1 MTPGQQKKK
10 TSPSGGP
17 VAVRH
22 PSLSLPPT
30 ILAAV
35 IVFLSVAGPIRAQRA
50 EPVPNGRVFASSVFS
65 IDEILSRPFDR
76 DVPMGCT
83 GDRVWASSP
92 QGWAFGDDVQWLYLT
107 NLRAFDLELRDEHG
121 LLKPGKAT
129 YFPSHI
135 HYEGAVRE
143 EMKATA
149 SFTFALDRVEN
160 PLSAPFVPEKRWTC
174 WSSGRRGDFYEVDF
188 GLPRQIS
195 GFDLFFFDD
204 SPSGECRPPASF
216 EVQAIR
222 DGIPAWSPIAPTQ
235 VAPER
240 PAPGENRVRFEPLV
254 ARRFRFQFQ
263 HSGDRFYTGL
273 YGVRP
278 IRQAG
283 APVLPEVS
291 PLQISADKFITKSDI
306 LVSIVRVHNPTS
318 QVQTLYVDPT
328 VDLGT
333 PLEYWDLKT
342 VSGLIKR
349 EEGDVSGREPRSL
362 SLDGRK
368 PLLGRPLA
376 FRFRYAVLDEPPR
389 SLKVAGASS
398 GRTASFAGFAKPM
411 LDQESSLYQLFG
423 HHIGPGNTKVFKAAF
438 EIRPD
443 NEPARIES
451 ALEPATDRALL
462 IKAEDQDA
470 RDLRA
475 SQIKD
480 HQSWFDSN
488 LPYFDCSDP
497 FIRKMYYHRA
507 YVLRKNMIDPKLGRM
522 PWPTQS
528 EGRWRSTWYPNVI
541 SYGAGH
547 QVREARWLRD
557 PAYWQGHLR
566 TWAENE
572 KSDGVYPSHV
582 LPSGPAGGQYTDWIT
597 STAWE
602 GQLVHPDTRFLSEVV
617 DKLAANV
624 RGWQKVYDPDGD
636 GLLLV
641 DSHWWTGMEYQPSFF
656 FFSDF
661 KVSRDFAQPAVQ
673 VSLDRVDLTA
683 YNYGNALAVARIYK
697 KLGQPA
703 KAEEFDNLAAKISAA
718 VLAKMW
724 RPEKQFFYSL
734 RSSDKALAD
743 VKEVIGVYPFYFGMV
758 PWGKGYE
765 AAWSSIIDPGQFWT
779 KWPVAS
785 ASREC
790 PAFSQKDWPG
800 DGRAAGC
807 MWNGPTWPHA
817 NSLVMTAMA
826 RTLRATRDQKVSSSP
841 LEPEHLWELFSSFT
855 KAQFRNQDLLYPWTG
870 EFYNGDT
877 GAWKTA
883 ERDYNHSTWLD
894 VLIPDLLGLVPRDD
908 PTVEIDPLV
917 PEDRLSY
924 FILDGQR
931 YRGHD
936 LTIVWD
942 SPRGGF
948 PDRFGDGRKGL
959 DLYVD
964 GKLVA
969 ASPRIARLVASL

>member
-1 MTPGQQKKK
+1 M
-10 TSPSGGP
+10 
-17 VAVRH
+17 VRH
-22 PSLSLPPT
+22 DSWSRPRI

-35 IVFLSVAGPIRAQRA
+35 VVGLGAAGTIRAQRA
-50 EPVPNGRVFASSVFS
+50 EPARPGRVFAASEFS

-92 QGWAFGDDVQWLYLT
+92 QGWAFRDDVQWLNLT
-107 NLRAFDLELRDEHG
+107 NLQAFDLEIRDEHG
-121 LLKPGKAT
+121 LLRPGKAT

-135 HYEGAVRE
+135 RYEGAARQ
-143 EMKATA
+143 EMKSAA

-174 WSSGRRGDFYEVDF
+174 WSSGKRGDWFEVDF
-188 GLPRQIS
+188 GMPRKIS

-204 SPSGECRPPASF
+204 SPSGECRPPGSF
-216 EVQAIR
+216 EVQAFQGQLR
-222 DGIPAWSPIAPTQ
+222 DWSPITVTKA
-235 VAPER
+235 VPER
-240 PAPGENRVRFEPLV
+240 PGPGENRVRFEPVV
-254 ARRFRFQFQ
+254 ATRFRFQFR
-263 HSGDRFYTGL
+263 HAGERFYTGL
-273 YGVRP
+273 YGLRP
-278 IRQAG
+278 IRETG
-283 APVLPEVS
+283 EPVPPETT
-291 PLQISADKFITKSDI
+291 PLQIIGAKFITKSDI
-306 LVSIVRVHNPTS
+306 LVSILRIHNPTS
-318 QVQTLYVDPT
+318 QVQTIYVDPT

-333 PLEYWDLKT
+333 PLDFWDVKT
-342 VSGLIKR
+342 GSGLIVR
-349 EEGDVSGREPRSL
+349 EDGEITGREPRSL

-368 PLLGRPLA
+368 SVLGQPLV
-376 FRFRYAVLDEPPR
+376 FRFRYAVLDDPPR
-389 SLKVAGASS
+389 PLKVAGASQ
-398 GRTASFAGFAKPM
+398 GRTASFAGFAKPW
-411 LDQESSLYQLFG
+411 LDHASSLHELFG
-423 HHIGPGNTKVFKAAF
+423 HHIQPGKTKVFKAAC
-438 EIRPD
+438 EIRPAK
-443 NEPARIES
+443 EPARIDTV
-451 ALEPATDRALL
+451 LKPATDRALL

-470 RDLRA
+470 RDLLA
-475 SQIKD
+475 GQIKD
-480 HQSWFDSN
+480 YQSWFDSN
-488 LPYFDCSDP
+488 LAYFDCSDP

-507 YVLRKNMIDPKLGRM
+507 YVLRKNMLDPKLGRM
-522 PWPTQS
+522 QWPAQS

-572 KSDGVYPSHV
+572 KTDGVYPSHV
-582 LPSGPAGGQYTDWIT
+582 TPGGPSGGQYTDWIT

-602 GQLVHPDTRFLSEVV
+602 GQLVHPDARFLSEVV
-617 DKLAANV
+617 DELAANV

-656 FFSDF
+656 AFSGF
-661 KVSRDFAQPAVQ
+661 KVSRDFSQPAAQ
-673 VSLDRVDLTA
+673 VSLERVDLTA
-683 YNYGNALAVARIYK
+683 YNFGNALAVARIYR

-703 KAEEFDNLAAKISAA
+703 KAREFDELAAKISSA
-718 VLAKMW
+718 VLEKMW
-724 RPEKQFFYSL
+724 RPEKQFFFSL
-734 RSSDKALAD
+734 RASDKAVAD

-765 AAWSSIIDPGQFWT
+765 RAWSSIIDPAQFWT

-790 PAFSQKDWPG
+790 PAFSQTNWPG

-826 RTLRATRDQKVSSSP
+826 RTLRATRDHKVVSSP
-841 LEPEHLWELFSSFT
+841 LEAGHLWELFFSFT
-855 KAQFRNQDLLYPWTG
+855 KAQFRNQDLIYPWTG

-877 GAWKTA
+877 GEWKTA

-908 PTVEIDPLV
+908 RVIEVDPLL

-936 LTIVWD
+936 VTIVWD
-942 SPRGGF
+942 SPGAGS

-969 ASPRIARLVASL
+969 SSPRIARLEAPL